1 MEAKKLL
8 VIGMLISTGVFGATK
23 EVVKT
28 TSNITIDRS
37 YEQLEAEFKALEQKE
52 NEKFMQE
59 EKIAMAAEKSLGIL
73 NNLNM
78 KIAEREKQLALMEN
92 SSIYTEEVKRL
103 FKEYQTLS
111 TSIDKQQKLEAR
123 KVFEFNQ
130 LKSLR

>member
-1 MEAKKLL
+1 MDAKKVL

-28 TSNITIDRS
+28 LSNITIDRS
-37 YEQLEAEFKALEQKE
+37 YEQLEAEFKALEQRE

-78 KIAEREKQLALMEN
+78 QIAERVKQLAVMEG

-103 FKEYQTLS
+103 LKEYQTLS
-111 TSIDKQQKLEAR
+111 ANIDKQQKLEAR